1 MLEQKM
7 IQRKKGIKFE
17 FKSNLKGTEW
27 LAEGYEFVETNQK
40 KKIKQST
47 KTSATPK
54 HESAFADP

>member
-40 KKIKQST
+40 KIKQST
-47 KTSATPK
+47 KTSTIPK